1 MFSGL
6 RSNRIHVTGL
16 CNQDTKKRQMF
27 YDKLEKKVV
36 IRLQLHSVKRG
47 LLTGLQLFK
56 TEDDILVCN
65 WTKQH
70 TLVKKIK

>member
-1 MFSGL
+1 M
-6 RSNRIHVTGL
+6 HVMGL
-16 CNQDTKKRQMF
+16 CNQDTTKGRCFMI
-27 YDKLEKKVV
+27 KLEKKDV